1 MASNVQNILR
11 DSRFLGLP
19 DEEKRKVLQQVD
31 SNFRGLPSPEQDRVL
46 SGLGG
51 MNKPEPPTPPA
62 APALPPAPKPI
73 SPTPARG
80 PLVPLPAAAREEA
93 PEQGP
98 ALRFPARTGI
108 SALPR
113 PGLLARAKEAVL
125 GGVRTGE
132 TMLGQAAQVLTGQRP
147 LMAVQPAPVL
157 RPEAAVVEPKSRVGQ
172 IARGALRGVGE
183 LTSPENVLMLGGIGG
198 AVRGIG
204 RLGMPWLQRAISAG
218 FAGDMIHGLYAR
230 EPEFREAAERGD
242 EGRAWE
248 LLGELAVGGAMASGA
263 GVHAVRGT
271 RLRPGLPERPVPAMS
286 PERPRLRPVEPR
298 PIEPAPP
305 APQAQAGGER
315 RSSPEGRI
323 DFENWLEQRHR
334 LTHEQLMS
342 LPAERQSDIRGQY
355 THDAQWQLG
364 IRTGSRPTLTPQ
376 TPEPSPSPM
385 PVPPTKLPPVP
396 APQPAGAPSSLRT
409 TAGDFPVRY
418 RVVEADSLQ
427 TSHDPFT
434 FSRNPRYPE
443 GVQERLY
450 ESNKS
455 AQMDVIRMAESPR
468 WDLVANTDPTP
479 VNGPPQ
485 ITPEGIVLGGNSRTM
500 MLKRAYLSG
509 RGQEYKEF
517 IESQAQQFGIDPQ
530 SIRGMQKPVL
540 VRELEGVPAEAEGMR
555 RLAQSLN
562 RGFTKALGEI
572 ESAVSAGKNLTAQSA
587 EAIVGELTKGGDAAT
602 LRTAMESNPK
612 LFRDV
617 LLRDGLI
624 QENDLPR
631 FFTEH
636 GALNQA
642 GKDFIEHALLGRIVP
657 DADLLQSLPKSLT
670 AKLERT
676 IPSLI
681 ELGSR
686 QDKWNIVSDVLEA
699 ARMTAQAQAKGWSID
714 KFTRQRGMFEQPNER
729 VAAIAQLLTEKPT
742 LVADVFRRFAG
753 EARQDTG
760 RALFEG
766 AFDPLESFG
775 RLIQGRRPVSETAPA
790 FVRRQ
795 QPGRTAAPA
804 LPVSLAPS
812 IPQQPLVRRG
822 DIVSRLRERLGGIPI
837 RTGLLGKR
845 TPGLLGFY
853 KVGPEIVRLKEALDL
868 PTISHEVGHH
878 INKMLWGT
886 TRGGGLNTRVLRQF
900 SKELAPLSYDP
911 AKPLLEGFP
920 EFVRLYL
927 TEPNNARARAPQ
939 FYAFFENELG
949 RVKGLKEAVTEAQS
963 QIQLYQRQPSVAKV
977 LAHIRKDAPAPQR
990 NVWDRFYTGVVDQ
1003 LTPIR
1008 RAVEDMAGRLKPP
1021 TDANA
1026 YDLARLHAGWVGK
1039 AEHFLKRG
1047 TFEPESLKVTG
1058 RPLEAILKPVSGRL
1072 DEFRAYLVSRRA
1084 IELANQ
1090 GKKSGIE
1097 LGDATAAVRSLERTP
1112 EFRQAA
1118 DELFR
1123 YQDSLLQYIAQSGFL
1138 SGEQVAL
1145 IKNLNRNYVPF
1156 HRFFEDVWAKE
1167 PAGTGKQKFAD
1178 LWQPVKRLKGSTR
1191 EIIDPL
1197 ESVVKNTYAFINLA
1211 ERNRVAQ
1218 ALIKQART
1226 TEGAGKWVEP
1236 IPMGKKP
1243 TSFSLEEIR
1252 RQLEDAGLDL
1262 ENADLDAI
1270 ATVFR
1275 GTKPHGENVLSVW
1288 QKGKPAYYEVHPELF
1303 RAMKALDAESSNILI
1318 RLLSMPARALRLGAT
1333 GLGPEFVIRNPIRD
1347 AGTAFMQSKHG
1358 FIPGWDTARGVFHV
1372 LGRDDLF
1379 WEWRRAGGEHAAMVS
1394 LDRTQLQ
1401 GELRDL
1407 LSTKMRWAARH
1418 PIEALRVVSETME
1431 AATRVGEFGRA
1442 RQAGATPREA
1452 ALASREVTLDF
1463 ARMGASTRAV
1473 NAITAFWNAAVQG
1486 TDKFARTHIE
1496 NPRRAMALGAAG
1508 ITLPSLL
1515 LYAVNRNDPVYQELP
1530 PWMKNFFWLI
1540 PTRGTPAAKHTPFI
1554 PIPKPFLWGLVY
1566 GSVPERTMEWID
1578 KRDPQAFDG
1587 LLENLSESSKPGFLP
1602 TAAIPFV
1609 QAFAN
1614 RSTFTGRPIE
1624 SARLRRLPPEF
1635 RYESWTTEFSKSMSK
1650 ALNNAGI
1657 DSVGGIPT
1665 SPLMI
1670 EQAVFA
1676 WTGGAGRAAMEGVS
1690 ATMARD
1696 VPRPSRTAA
1705 DIPGLRAFALRWPT
1719 TQAESVQRFYDRLE
1733 DLERRFA
1740 GERAS
1745 QENPD
1750 LPEGKPL
1757 SQDELAELY
1766 WLRANG
1772 RRMASLRS
1780 ELRRVQESLGTPSQ
1794 QKRERIDALT
1804 NEMLQITREA
1814 MQPEQVRR

>member
-1 MASNVQNILR
+1 MATNPQTVLN
-11 DSRFLGLP
+11 DPRFLGLP
-19 DEEKRKVLQQVD
+19 DEEKKKVLLRVD
-31 SNFRGLPSPEQDRVL
+31 SNFAGLPGPEQDRVIV
-46 SGLGG
+46 GLGRSSVST
-51 MNKPEPPTPPA
+51 PEPRPTPPA
-62 APALPPAPKPI
+62 APALPPPPKPV
-73 SPTPARG
+73 SPTPARS
-80 PLVPLPAAAREEA
+80 PLVPLPAAAAE
-93 PEQGP
+93 PTTEQGP
-98 ALRFPARTGI
+98 ALRFPARTEI
-108 SALPR
+108 SALPK
-113 PGLLARAKEAVL
+113 PGLFGRAKEALL

-132 TMLGQAAQVLTGQRP
+132 TMLGQAAQVVRGERP
-147 LMAVQPAPVL
+147 LMAVEPAPIL
-157 RPEAAVVEPKSRVGQ
+157 RPEAAIVEPKSRAGQ
-172 IARGALRGVGE
+172 VARGALRGVGQ
-183 LTSPENVLMLGGIGG
+183 LTSPENVLLLGGVGG
-198 AVRGIG
+198 AIRTIG
-204 RLGMPWLQRAISAG
+204 KLGLPWLQRAISAG
-218 FAGDMIHGLYAR
+218 FAADMVHGLYER

-248 LLGELAVGGAMASGA
+248 LLGEMIPTGAMAAGA
-263 GVHAVRGT
+263 GIHALRPST
-271 RLRPGLPERPVPAMS
+271 RLRPALPERPIPAL
-286 PERPRLRPVEPR
+286 PERRVPRLAPTAQEPTPTVPR
-298 PIEPAPP
+298 P
-305 APQAQAGGER
+305 
-315 RSSPEGRI
+315 
-323 DFENWLEQRHR
+323 
-334 LTHEQLMS
+334 
-342 LPAERQSDIRGQY
+342 
-355 THDAQWQLG
+355 
-364 IRTGSRPTLTPQ
+364 LTPQ
-376 TPEPSPSPM
+376 PEPL
-385 PVPPTKLPPVP
+385 PTLPTPRPTPTP
-396 APQPAGAPSSLRT
+396 APQPAGVPASLRT

-418 RVVEADSLQ
+418 RVVEADTLE
-427 TSHDPFT
+427 TSHNPFT
-434 FSRNPRYPE
+434 FARNPRYPE
-443 GVQERLY
+443 GVQERHY
-450 ESNKS
+450 QANKS

-479 VNGPPQ
+479 INGPPQ
-485 ITPEGIVLGGNSRTM
+485 VTPEGIVLGGNSRAM
-500 MLKRAYLSG
+500 MLRRVYLSG
-509 RGQEYKEF
+509 RGQEYKQF
-517 IESQAQQFGIDPQ
+517 LESQAQQFGIDPQ
-530 SIRGMQKPVL
+530 TIRGMRKPVL
-540 VRELEGVPAEAEGMR
+540 VRELEGVPTEAEGMR
-555 RLAQSLN
+555 RLAQALN
-562 RGFTKALGEI
+562 RGFTKALGEV
-572 ESAVSAGKNLTAQSA
+572 ESAVSAGKNLTQQSA
-587 EAIVGELTKGGDAAT
+587 EAIAGELTKGGEAAT
-602 LRTAMESNPK
+602 LRTAMESNPR

-642 GKDFIEHALLGRIVP
+642 GKDFIENALLGRIVP
-657 DADLLQSLPKSLT
+657 DADLLQSLPKSIT
-670 AKLERT
+670 GKLERT

-686 QDKWNIVSDVLEA
+686 QDRWNILPEVLEA
-699 ARMTAQAQAKGWSID
+699 AKMTAQAQAKGWTID
-714 KFTRQRGMFEQPNER
+714 KFVRQGGLYEQPNER
-729 VAAIAQLLTEKPT
+729 VAAIAELLTEKPT
-742 LVADVFRRFAG
+742 FVAEVFRRFAG

-775 RLIQGRRPVSETAPA
+775 RLIQGRRAPAVETAPA
-790 FVRRQ
+790 FFRRQ
-795 QPGRTAAPA
+795 EPARTAAPA

-822 DIVSRLRERLGGIPI
+822 DIVSRLRERLGGLPI
-837 RTGLLGKR
+837 RTGLLGR
-845 TPGLLGFY
+845 TKPGLLGFY

-886 TRGGGLNTRVLRQF
+886 GRGGGLNTRVLRPYSQ
-900 SKELAPLSYDP
+900 ELAPLSYDP
-911 AKPLLEGFP
+911 QKPLLEGFP

-939 FYAFFENELG
+939 FYAFFESELG
-949 RVKGLKEAVTEAQS
+949 RVKGLKEAVSEAQS
-963 QIQLYQRQPSVAKV
+963 QIQLYQRQPAVAKV

-990 NVWDRFYTGVVDQ
+990 NVWDPFYTHVVDQ

-1008 RAVEDMAGRLKPP
+1008 RAVEDMAGRLRPP
-1021 TDANA
+1021 TDENA

-1058 RPLEAILKPVSGRL
+1058 KPLEAILKPVSGRL

-1084 IELANQ
+1084 LELADQ

-1097 LGDATAAVRSLERTP
+1097 IADAQATVRSLERTP
-1112 EFRQAA
+1112 GFRQAA
-1118 DELFR
+1118 QELFQ
-1123 YQDSLLQYIAQSGFL
+1123 YQDSLLQYVQESGFL
-1138 SGEQVAL
+1138 SPEQVIL

-1156 HRFFEDVWAKE
+1156 HRFFEDVWVKE
-1167 PAGTGKQKFAD
+1167 PAGTGRQRFAD
-1178 LWQPVKRLKGSTR
+1178 LWQPVKRLRGSTR

-1236 IPMGKKP
+1236 IPAGKKP
-1243 TSFSLEEIR
+1243 TTFSLEEIR
-1252 RQLEDAGLDL
+1252 RDLQDAGLEL
-1262 ENADLDAI
+1262 EGADLDAI

-1275 GTKPHGENVLSVW
+1275 GTKPRGENVLSVW

-1318 RLLSMPARALRLGAT
+1318 RLLSIPARALRLGAT
-1333 GLGPEFVIRNPIRD
+1333 GLGPEFVIRNPLRD
-1347 AGTAFMQSKHG
+1347 TMTAFAQSKHG

-1372 LGRDDLF
+1372 LGRDDLY
-1379 WEWRRAGGEHAAMVS
+1379 WEWKRAGGEHAALVS
-1394 LDRTQLQ
+1394 LDRTKLQ

-1431 AATRVGEFGRA
+1431 AATRVGEFQRA

-1452 ALASREVTLDF
+1452 ALESREVTLDF
-1463 ARMGASTRAV
+1463 ARMGASTKAV

-1496 NPRRAMALGAAG
+1496 NPRRAMLVGAAG

-1515 LYAVNRNDPVYQELP
+1515 LYAVNRDDPVYQELP

-1540 PTRGTPAAKHTPFI
+1540 PTRGTPAEKHTPFI
-1554 PIPKPFLWGLVY
+1554 PIPKPFLWGLAY
-1566 GSVPERTMEWID
+1566 GSVPERVMEWID
-1578 KRDPQAFDG
+1578 RRDPRAFDG
-1587 LLENLSESSKPGFLP
+1587 LLENLSETSKPGFLP

-1609 QAFAN
+1609 EAFAN

-1624 SARLRRLPPEF
+1624 SARLRRLPPEY
-1635 RYESWTTEFSKSMSK
+1635 RYEPWTTEFAKSMSRT
-1650 ALNNAGI
+1650 LNNAGI

-1676 WTGGAGRAAMEGVS
+1676 WTGGAGRAAMEGLS
-1690 ATMARD
+1690 LPMDRD
-1696 VPRPSRTAA
+1696 VPRLSRTLA
-1705 DIPGLRAFALRWPT
+1705 DIPGARAFTVRWPS

-1733 DLERRFA
+1733 DLEQRYA
-1740 GERAS
+1740 GERARE
-1745 QENPD
+1745 ENPD
-1750 LPEGKPL
+1750 LPESKPL
-1757 SQDELAELY
+1757 SQEELSELY

-1772 RRMASLRS
+1772 RRLASLRS
-1780 ELRRVQESLGTPSQ
+1780 ETRRVQESLGTPSQ
-1794 QKRERIDALT
+1794 QKRERIDAVT
-1804 NEMLQITREA
+1804 REMIQVSREA
-1814 MQPEQVRR
+1814 MQAPQQRQP